1 MKSSVKRLGPD
12 DLGLMAGVNAL
23 FHIAFDNDPDYVA
36 ARPDAAYLTQT
47 LSNPHV
53 IALAAVAGDQV
64 IGGLVGYT
72 LPKLEQARSE
82 IYIYDL
88 AVASGF
94 RRQGIATALIAEVR
108 HIAHESGAWVV
119 YIQADQDDPPAD
131 TLYSKLG
138 QREEVLHFDLTPL
151 PRKLR

>member
-12 DLGLMAGVNAL
+12 EFGLMAGINAL
-23 FHIAFDNDPDYVA
+23 FHDAFDSDPDYVA
-36 ARPDAAYLTQT
+36 AKPDPDYLAKT

-53 IALAAVAGDQV
+53 IALAALADERV
-64 IGGLVGYT
+64 IGGLVGYV

-88 AVASGF
+88 AVATAF

-131 TLYSKLG
+131 ALYSKLG

-151 PRKLR
+151 PRTRH